1 MKLPV
6 KKLFFCSVAAALL
19 CLAAHRIGLLLYQTF
34 YFDVLPAYESPA
46 GVEWEAGCPLHTH
59 EETNAPVLLNA
70 HTGLAAELR
79 IFEPHRTVA
88 NEISEQDEYGFMRS
102 DYGPGYLVRAFPDE
116 HRAVVRVERAALY
129 QYSGEAAEAFFCD
142 SCLSAF
148 AELNPKCNF
157 IIADCCDMSS
167 LKYYALEEVARR
179 EGLRIRHYDFVC
191 GSRDSHG
198 LSFTIRS
205 SYFEDG
211 GELNPPDGG

>member
-1 MKLPV
+1 MLKFIFNYSTIITITDIKCERQFLEMIKLPV

-102 DYGPGYLVRAFPDE
+102 DYGPGYRVRAFPDE
-116 HRAVVRVERAALY
+116 RRAVVRVERAALY
-129 QYSGEAAEAFFCD
+129 QYSGEAAEAFSVIPACP
-142 SCLSAF
+142 L
-148 AELNPKCNF
+148 
-157 IIADCCDMSS
+157 
-167 LKYYALEEVARR
+167 
-179 EGLRIRHYDFVC
+179 LR
-191 GSRDSHG
+191 S
-198 LSFTIRS
+198 
-205 SYFEDG
+205 
-211 GELNPPDGG
+211 